1 MFKIT
6 VQPDQTF
13 EAKVENGQLQL
24 NQQPFNWDIQF
35 LSTYSCHILK
45 DNQSYN
51 AEIIQADYLKKEFV
65 IKINGTIYQLKAQ
78 DDLDLL
84 LDKLGMSNGATA
96 KIKEIK
102 APMPGLV
109 LDIRVVPGQ
118 IVQKGDVLLILEAM
132 KMENAIKSATDG
144 VVKQVKAMKGRSV
157 EKNQLLIVF
166 E

>member
-6 VQPDQTF
+6 LQPDQTF
-13 EAKVENGQLQL
+13 EAAVENGQLQL
-24 NQQPFNWDIQF
+24 NKQPLNWDIQF
-35 LSTYSCHILK
+35 LSAHTCHILK

-51 AEIIQADYLKKEFV
+51 AEIIQADYVKKEFV
-65 IKINGTIYQLKAQ
+65 IKVNGSIYQLKAQ

-84 LDKLGMSNGATA
+84 LEKLGMSNGSAA
-96 KIKEIK
+96 KVKEVK

-118 IVQKGDVLLILEAM
+118 TVQKGDVLLILEAM

-144 VVKQVKAMKGRSV
+144 VVKQVKAVKGQSV
-157 EKNQLLIVF
+157 EKNQLMILF